1 MAAAWLFPYSQGA
14 RTAGVLLGAL
24 CAAFFVY
31 AVAHRAQGSR
41 LTIVLAGVAIS
52 TLMSA
57 GIDAIVTIRP
67 EALTDRAAFTIGGFA
82 SVSTDALLMALPY
95 MAAGLAGAFLLAPRL
110 NLLLLGDETAA
121 SLGVAVRACRFLSIF
136 GAAALA
142 AGAVSVCGLLGFVGL
157 MVPHMLRRVTLDIR
171 GLVPLCALGGSAL
184 VLLCDILARVLFVP
198 MSCLWASSCRDWA
211 GPFSSSNR
219 YTYSPSR
226 LRRLWGADKLHDL
239 SFAIPDHGFVALIG
253 PNGCAS
259 PRSSGYCRSAAPS
272 EEKWITT
279 AFLSSMPRNLRARRI
294 SFLPQT
300 RNIPDIPA
308 RTLIEYGR
316 YPHLGFSKRLS
327 PGDDAAVERAIALSG
342 VSFLLDRPV
351 SSLSGGERQ
360 RVYLAMLLAQDC
372 ETLLLDEPTT
382 FLDIHAQ
389 LEVLEAIRAMR
400 TGGKTIVAALHDL
413 PQASPTPKRYAYSG
427 TGGCSTPDVPRILPQ
442 PAP

>member
-1 MAAAWLFPYSQGA
+1 MHTSWKSSTPKPMERRRTGAAVLCLAAGTVLLFLLSLSLGASGLSLGEAAAWLLGREVSAQTAQIMAYIRLPRSLACLLCGGALAVAGLLLQSALGNSLASPSTIGVNAGAGLFAVAAAWLFPYSQGA

-198 MSCLWASSCRDWA
+198 YELPVGILLSGLG
-211 GPFSSSNR
+211 GPFFLFLI
-219 YTYSPSR
+219 
-226 LRRLWGADKLHDL
+226 LRRK
-239 SFAIPDHGFVALIG
+239 
-253 PNGCAS
+253 
-259 PRSSGYCRSAAPS
+259 
-272 EEKWITT
+272 K
-279 AFLSSMPRNLRARRI
+279 
-294 SFLPQT
+294 
-300 RNIPDIPA
+300 
-308 RTLIEYGR
+308 
-316 YPHLGFSKRLS
+316 
-327 PGDDAAVERAIALSG
+327 
-342 VSFLLDRPV
+342 
-351 SSLSGGERQ
+351 GGN
-360 RVYLAMLLAQDC
+360 
-372 ETLLLDEPTT
+372 P
-382 FLDIHAQ
+382 
-389 LEVLEAIRAMR
+389 
-400 TGGKTIVAALHDL
+400 
-413 PQASPTPKRYAYSG
+413 
-427 TGGCSTPDVPRILPQ
+427 
-442 PAP
+442 